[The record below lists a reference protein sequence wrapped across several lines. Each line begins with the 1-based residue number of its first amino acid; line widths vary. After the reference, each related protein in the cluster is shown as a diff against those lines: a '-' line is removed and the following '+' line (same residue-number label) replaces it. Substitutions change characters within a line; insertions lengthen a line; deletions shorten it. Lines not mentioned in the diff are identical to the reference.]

1 GAAERD
7 PRRELP
13 CARGCLLRVPLLRA
27 PAGQPRSRWPGDR
40 DQRRL
45 RAVPARHTGTRGAP
59 GQRLRRGRVL
69 QDLVR
74 DLDGQARRRL
84 PPAGPRLRAAGP
96 IAGPVCTRRST
107 LYQGR
112 TMSIGFRI
120 LTDVPRAPDALIDR
134 FLDVPTAH
142 ISDRMQRLFAAG
154 APLRPLHRGGKLLGN
169 ALTVKV
175 RPGDNLMV
183 HKAIDMAQ
191 RRDVIVVD
199 AGGDLTQAIIGE
211 LMMRHAQK
219 RGIAGLVI
227 NGAVRDLATIGADTY
242 PVYGA

>member
-1 GAAERD
+1 
-7 PRRELP
+7 
-13 CARGCLLRVPLLRA
+13 
-27 PAGQPRSRWPGDR
+27 
-40 DQRRL
+40 
-45 RAVPARHTGTRGAP
+45 
-59 GQRLRRGRVL
+59 
-69 QDLVR
+69 
-74 DLDGQARRRL
+74 
-84 PPAGPRLRAAGP
+84 
-96 IAGPVCTRRST
+96 
-107 LYQGR
+107 
-112 TMSIGFRI
+112 MSIGFRI

-142 ISDRMQRLFAAG
+142 ISDCMQRLFAAG

-199 AGGDLTQAIIGE
+199 AGGDVTQAIIGE

-242 PVYGA
+242 PVYGAGVTHRGPYKDGPGEINVPVAIGGMVVHPGDIVVGDEDGVVAVPLLEAEGILELTAAQRRREDKTMVEILAGTVDRSWVDAALKARGLKL